1 MLRPVRRIVTGHDDN
16 GRSVVISDDR
26 SPHIRENPVHP
37 NRGLTDLWRTFE
49 GLPSNL
55 GAQDAA
61 ATEVVLSPPTNGTV
75 FRFFQIPPERDVSNL
90 SWEERQRQ
98 ADAVFEG
105 MGAAHN
111 RDSEARHPGMHTTE
125 TVDYI
130 ILLSGEITLVLD
142 EEEVPMRPLDVV
154 VQRGT
159 NHSWVN
165 TGSEPAV
172 LAAILIDAQPLPR
185 ASVNTIV

>member
-1 MLRPVRRIVTGHDDN
+1 MSTLRPVRRIVTGHDDK
-16 GRSVVISDDR
+16 GRSVLISDDA

-49 GLPSNL
+49 ASPSNA
-55 GAQDAA
+55 GTQDAA
-61 ATEVVLSPPTNGTV
+61 ATEVVLNPPSNGTV
-75 FRFFQIPPERDVSNL
+75 FRFFQIPPESDVAHL
-90 SWEERQRQ
+90 SWEERQKQ

-111 RDSEARHPGMHTTE
+111 RDRDARHPGMHTTE

-130 ILLSGEITLVLD
+130 ILLQGEVTLVLD
-142 EEEVPMRPLDVV
+142 EGEVPMQPLDVV
-154 VQRGT
+154 IQRGT

-165 TGSEPAV
+165 SGTEPAV
-172 LAAILIDAQPLPR
+172 LAAILIDAQPLLR
-185 ASVNTIV
+185 N

>member
-1 MLRPVRRIVTGHDDN
+1 MLRAVRRIVTGHDAN
-16 GRSVVISDDR
+16 GRSVVISDDT

-98 ADAVFEG
+98 ADAVFAG

-111 RDSEARHPGMHTTE
+111 RDSKARHPGMHTTE
-125 TVDYI
+125 TVGRLRVSWDCLVSKTERLRHSSTI
-130 ILLSGEITLVLD
+130 EATLPKGELIC
-142 EEEVPMRPLDVV
+142 
-154 VQRGT
+154 
-159 NHSWVN
+159 S
-165 TGSEPAV
+165 AV
-172 LAAILIDAQPLPR
+172 
-185 ASVNTIV
+185 